1 MGCEICCSYLN
12 FISTER
18 LKSYHVQPL
27 AIIRKVFQGVNGH
40 NNASSYALAAEQDV
54 TAQRAVIAIREAKG
68 DISFATQ
75 NVRTFSAASVHWAS
89 STKVPTS
96 TPSTNVNPVIPRAS
110 VQVLQSLTGTFCAV
124 SISNICRKL

>member
-1 MGCEICCSYLN
+1 MFAGVIKTRLLAKKMARRTIKNMGCEICCSYLN
-12 FISTER
+12 FISTEG

-75 NVRTFSAASVHWAS
+75 NVRTFSAASVH
-89 STKVPTS
+89 
-96 TPSTNVNPVIPRAS
+96 
-110 VQVLQSLTGTFCAV
+110 
-124 SISNICRKL
+124 